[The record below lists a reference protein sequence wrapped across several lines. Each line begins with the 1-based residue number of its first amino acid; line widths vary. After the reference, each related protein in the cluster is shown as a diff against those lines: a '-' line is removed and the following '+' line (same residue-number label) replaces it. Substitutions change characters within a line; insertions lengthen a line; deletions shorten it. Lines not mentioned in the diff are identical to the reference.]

1 MNANFAGDPS
11 VRFNSAM
18 WRKRRETE
26 LAEGRDDDACPEV
39 RLNKKRLNRKHLAQ
53 RRFHKKHYTNY

>member
-18 WRKRRETE
+18 CRKRRETE

-39 RLNKKRLNRKHLAQ
+39 RLNKKRLNRKH
-53 RRFHKKHYTNY
+53 